1 MTDLINRAKEAL
13 DGATPGPWVGC
24 NMTHQD
30 HGGQMTPEELG
41 EYVCNSVKMGDPNRF
56 LFVSANHHDGNDV
69 DVCHT
74 GNGPRGTFNT
84 ALIALAPDLARL
96 SIAAGE
102 LADAGTSLDKAA
114 SKVPSMGAQTGP
126 QWTQLVIAIQ
136 SHRSALARF
145 RAIAEGKE

>member
-56 LFVSANHHDGNDV
+56 LFVSAKNHYGNDI

-74 GNGPRGTFNT
+74 GNGPRGMFNT
-84 ALIALAPDLARL
+84 ALITLAPDLARL
-96 SIAAGE
+96 AIVAGE
-102 LADAGTSLDKAA
+102 LADAADNLIALNDNTSPFGDEMMRDRI
-114 SKVPSMGAQTGP
+114 VRTEEQFFD
-126 QWTQLVIAIQ
+126 
-136 SHRSALARF
+136 ALARF
-145 RAIAEGKE
+145 RAIAEVKE